1 MIKSAIG
8 KVHSNLVFG
17 RRTRVLTE
25 ELRARTIGCQ
35 RILDVGTGD
44 GQIAR
49 DLATGRPGTRVEG
62 IDVFVRPQTHIPVT
76 VFDGVT
82 IPFPDD
88 SFDAVTFSD
97 VLHHT
102 DDPAVLIRE
111 AARVSSGVVVIKDHL
126 SENALDHAT
135 LRAMDWVGNAPHGVR
150 LPYNY
155 ASRRTWEGWFSAAG
169 LEILDFD
176 TAIPLYAFPFSAV
189 FGRGLHF
196 VAQLRVKTAA
206 R

>member
-1 MIKSAIG
+1 MIKSMVG
-8 KVHSNLVFG
+8 RVHSGLIFG

-25 ELRARTIGCQ
+25 ALRRQTEGHA

-44 GQIAR
+44 GKIAR
-49 DLATGRPGTRVEG
+49 DLATGRPGTEVQG
-62 IDVFVRPQTHIPVT
+62 IDVFRRPHTHIPVT
-76 VFDGVT
+76 VFDGQT
-82 IPFPDD
+82 IPFPDG

-102 DDPAVLIRE
+102 DDPLVLIRE
-111 AARVSSGVVVIKDHL
+111 AARVSRGVVVIKDHL

-135 LRAMDWVGNAPHGVR
+135 LRLMDWVGNAPHGVR

-155 ASRRTWEGWFSAAG
+155 ASRAQWLEWFRAAG
-169 LEILDFD
+169 LEVAVFD
-176 TAIPLYAFPFSAV
+176 TRVPLYAFPLGPI

-196 VAQLRVKTAA
+196 VAQLRVD
-206 R
+206 RR

>member
-1 MIKSAIG
+1 MIKGMVGA
-8 KVHSNLVFG
+8 VHSGVVFG

-25 ELRARTIGCQ
+25 ELRKQTVGCQ

-49 DLATGRPGTRVEG
+49 DLATGRPGTMVEG
-62 IDVFVRPQTHIPVT
+62 IDVFVRPHTHIPVT
-76 VFDGVT
+76 VFDGTT
-82 IPFPDD
+82 IPFADG

-111 AARVSSGVVVIKDHL
+111 AARVSRGVVVIKDHL
-126 SENALDHAT
+126 SENAFDHAT
-135 LRAMDWVGNAPHGVR
+135 LRFMDWVGNAPHNVR

-155 ASRRTWEGWFSAAG
+155 ASRAQWNAWFKDAG
-169 LEILDFD
+169 LEVAEFN
-176 TAIPLYAFPFSAV
+176 TAIPLYPFPFSAV

-196 VAQLRVKTAA
+196 VAQLRVKSRA
-206 R
+206 